1 MNAWGKQRR
10 IRHAYTLVELMV
22 AMSMTAVLLVAV
34 LFAVVTLQHSYAA
47 TESYATAQAD
57 QARLLDALTL
67 DLRRAVPTAVGA
79 PPYAM
84 DPDGQGLQINV
95 PDYYQFSASDPQHLS
110 PGAVRPSY
118 DPTTGTAYYNSGTT
132 PAASAKQQLLPGVH
146 PLHRRDAQSGVDRHA

>member
-110 PGAVRPSY
+110 PVAVRPSY
-118 DPTTGTAYYNSGTT
+118 NPTTGTAYYNSGTT

-146 PLHRRDAQSGVDRHA
+146 PLHRRDAQSGVNRHA